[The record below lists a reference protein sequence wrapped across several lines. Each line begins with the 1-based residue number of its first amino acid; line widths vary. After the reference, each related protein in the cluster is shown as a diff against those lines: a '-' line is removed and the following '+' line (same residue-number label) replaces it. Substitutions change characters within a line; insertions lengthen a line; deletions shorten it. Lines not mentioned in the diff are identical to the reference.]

1 MSIFGNA
8 HLSVRVFEILQV
20 QVLENIERK
29 LHFYFIQMISY
40 CQRFPTASCQSQ
52 VTTIEYWTFEAVT
65 GAIRGFTVASWGPQQ
80 PHILASYDFFPFSV
94 LDLSVD
100 NDLFLA
106 ERQMQAMAKVLHK
119 LICDGMHFYSFE
131 YLSHFGKSFQWYI
144 FSPYS
149 LIPWILYQ
157 VPAYQYQLSTAKGK
171 AFQSIRSFAQNAE
184 KLTDFSVNIVFS
196 LFPSWVLIEL

>member
-131 YLSHFGKSFQWYI
+131 YLSLISKSFSSYCCYL
-144 FSPYS
+144 S
-149 LIPWILYQ
+149 ILLQ
-157 VPAYQYQLSTAKGK
+157 TLP
-171 AFQSIRSFAQNAE
+171 
-184 KLTDFSVNIVFS
+184 FS
-196 LFPSWVLIEL
+196 LLPMNSLSSPLPINISLALLLRLSKY